1 MKRARFIVLTG
12 VSGSGKKTAL
22 HALEDLGFFCVENL
36 PAPLVSS
43 FVDFLLQVSAEENN
57 PQYKSKC
64 FALLIDCRD
73 EHAYSQAVEFK
84 NKLKDSKI
92 DFSLI
97 FFDAQDDVLLR
108 RFKETRRPH
117 PFTLQDANI
126 LNTQEAIHKERGILS
141 AFRAEADLLIDTTSY
156 TPHQLRKRIEEYIG
170 GETHF
175 EVRLQSFGFKY
186 GLPNDAD
193 LVVDVRFLSN
203 PHFVEGLREK
213 TGLDREVAEY
223 VMAGEGAK
231 DFLDKYLALLK
242 FLIPRYKA
250 EGKRSVTIAI
260 GCTGGKHRS
269 VCMVEKIKEGLSD
282 SGFSLKALHRDV
294 SP

>member
-22 HALEDLGFFCVENL
+22 HAFEDLGFFCVENL
-36 PAPLVSS
+36 PAPLISS
-43 FVDFLLQVSAEENN
+43 FVDFLLQVSKEENH
-57 PQYKSKC
+57 PQYRSKC

-73 EHAYSQAVEFK
+73 EYASSQAVELK
-84 NKLKDSKI
+84 NKLRDSLI
-92 DFSLI
+92 DFSVI

-117 PFTLQDANI
+117 PFTLQDPNT
-126 LNTQEAIHKERGILS
+126 LNTQDAIHKERGILS
-141 AFRAEADLLIDTTSY
+141 AFRVEADLLIDTTAF

-193 LVVDVRFLSN
+193 LVADVRFLAN
-203 PHFVEGLREK
+203 PYFVEDLREK
-213 TGLDREVAEY
+213 SGLDSEVSKY
-223 VMAGEGAK
+223 VLADVGSK
-231 DFLDKYLALLK
+231 DFLDKYLELLK

-250 EGKRSVTIAI
+250 EGKRSVTVAI
-260 GCTGGKHRS
+260 GCTGGRHRS
-269 VCMVEKIKEGLSD
+269 VCMAEKIKEGLADLGIS
-282 SGFSLKALHRDV
+282 SKALHRDV
-294 SP
+294 AL